1 MLMKKNPWVV
11 LGVLFVVFGGLWILV
26 LPKVGGLF
34 FGGGSSSSSLS
45 VMGKPTIMRLELN
58 GMIIDGKKILK
69 PLIKYRDEKSIKAI
83 VVEVNSPG
91 GVVGPSQEIYE
102 ELKYVRDVLKKP
114 VVIVSNGLMAS
125 GAYYAAVAGSKIVVQ
140 PGTLVGSIGVI
151 MQFTNLEKLYDWAKV
166 SRYSITT
173 GKYKDSGS
181 EYRPMRDDERA
192 VFQTLIDDVWKQFIE
207 AVATGRGMD
216 EAKAQEFADGRVWT
230 GRQAKELGLVDELG
244 TVESAYDLAAELAGL
259 KKDSWEVF
267 EAPKPSVNWLE
278 FLMAGNEEEE
288 TTSWDGAIAGKSLDR
303 AVDRV
308 FENLFKTQLANRPL
322 FLMPG
327 AF

>member
-1 MLMKKNPWVV
+1 MKKNPWMV
-11 LGVLFVVFGGLWILV
+11 LLVLFLVFGTLWGVLFATSATR
-26 LPKVGGLF
+26 F
-34 FGGGSSSSSLS
+34 FKGGSGRGMAI
-45 VMGKPTIMRLELN
+45 VGRPQIMRLELN
-58 GMIIDGKKILK
+58 GMIVDGKKILK
-69 PLIKYRDEKSIKAI
+69 PLIKHREDKNIKAI

-125 GAYYAAVAGSKIVVQ
+125 GAYYAAAAGSKIVVQ

-181 EYRPMRDDERA
+181 EYRPMREDERA
-192 VFQTLIDDVWKQFIE
+192 VFQGLIDDVLAQFVE
-207 AVATGRGMD
+207 AVATGRNID
-216 EAKAQEFADGRVWT
+216 PAKAREVADGRVWT

-244 TVESAYDLAAELAGL
+244 TVEKAYEIAAEMAGL
-259 KKDSWEVF
+259 KKDGYDVW
-267 EAPKPSVNWLE
+267 EAPKPSPNWLE
-278 FLMAGNEEEE
+278 YFMSGNDEDE
-288 TTSWDGAIAGKSLDR
+288 TTSWDGAIASKHLDR

-327 AF
+327 AY

>member
-1 MLMKKNPWVV
+1 MKKNPWMV
-11 LGVLFVVFGGLWILV
+11 LLVLFVVFGTLWGILFATSAT
-26 LPKVGGLF
+26 KMF
-34 FGGGSSSSSLS
+34 RGGSSGSLN
-45 VMGKPTIMRLELN
+45 MIGKPMILRLELN

-69 PLIKYRDEKSIKAI
+69 PLIKYREDKSIKAI

-125 GAYYAAVAGSKIVVQ
+125 GAYYAAAAGSKIVVQ

-192 VFQTLIDDVWKQFIE
+192 VFQNLIDDVWEQFIE
-207 AVATGRGMD
+207 AVAAGRNMD
-216 EAKAQEFADGRVWT
+216 PAKAKEFADGRVWT

-244 TVESAYDLAAELAGL
+244 TVESAYVLAAELAGL
-259 KKDSWEVF
+259 KKDGYDVYD
-267 EAPKPSVNWLE
+267 APKPAPNWIE
-278 FLMAGNEEEE
+278 YFMSGGEDEEES
-288 TTSWDGAIAGKSLDR
+288 TSWDGAVAGKSLDR

-308 FENLFKTQLANRPL
+308 FENLFKTKLANRPL

-327 AF
+327 AL

>member
-1 MLMKKNPWVV
+1 MKTRNPWVV
-11 LGVLFVVFGGLWILV
+11 IGVLVLVFGSLWALV
-26 LPKVGGLF
+26 LPKVGSV
-34 FGGGSSSSSLS
+34 FGVGSSGSSMNVL
-45 VMGKPTIMRLELN
+45 GKPMILRLEIN

-69 PLIKYRDEKSIKAI
+69 PLIKHRENKNIKAI

-181 EYRPMRDDERA
+181 EYRQMREDERA
-192 VFQTLIDDVWKQFIE
+192 VFQTLIDDVLKQFVE
-207 AVATGRGMD
+207 AVAAGRGMD
-216 EAKAQEFADGRVWT
+216 ESKAQEVADGRVWT
-230 GRQAKELGLVDELG
+230 GRQAKELGLVDEIG
-244 TVESAYDLAAELAGL
+244 TVESAYALAAELAGL
-259 KKDSWEVF
+259 KKNSWEIF
-267 EAPKPSVNWLE
+267 EAPKPSPNWIE

-288 TTSWDGAIAGKSLDR
+288 TTSWDGVVGGRSLDR

-327 AF
+327 AH